1 MKQTLIHEI
10 QLQNYLNIRN
20 DENPAFDN
28 FKLKCSNVF
37 LLFLQTLL
45 TVL

>member
-28 FKLKCSNVF
+28 FK
-37 LLFLQTLL
+37 
-45 TVL
+45 